1 MARHRRAP
9 FDFAQD
15 ERVLPFDVAQDER
28 VSAFDFAQDKRVSEY
43 RGSIRMSI
51 SLIAGIAVILLIVLI
66 AIKQRLGP
74 QQMKIEARRERDE
87 GNNA

>member
-1 MARHRRAP
+1 MARHRRARFTNVIGAP

-15 ERVLPFDVAQDER
+15 ERVSPFDFAQDER
-28 VSAFDFAQDKRVSEY
+28 VSAY

-66 AIKQRLGP
+66 AIKQRFGP
-74 QQMKIEARRERDE
+74 RPMKIEARRERDE
-87 GNNA
+87 DNNA